1 MMPYKRML
9 TLLTAMS
16 AATVVGHAHPVRAQ
30 PSAAQVLSDMGLSA
44 GDQQRVLNG
53 EFVTNDVSGASD
65 TDLAL
70 SIAFLIKTSPD
81 DLSQQIIAGKIIGTD
96 PQVEASGEFNGD
108 GSLADLARLQVG
120 KETLNSL
127 LNARPGEAQNLSA
140 GEIAA
145 FNALQS
151 AGPQAALPQLRKMLL
166 DRFQAYKTSGLAGI
180 APYDR
185 GGKTTDVAEELR
197 KASDALTVLKKY
209 MPALQ
214 QTLTDYPRATV
225 PGMQQVFRWVHYN
238 IDGATTVVLMHEITA
253 ADGGAR
259 AVVQRQYYVSN
270 GYNSEQAVAGFL
282 PVQGGTIVAYT
293 NHTFTDQ
300 VAGFGGGVKRSI
312 GRRMMA
318 SKLTQMFETAR
329 NRIDKP

>member
-1 MMPYKRML
+1 MTRRKMIAL
-9 TLLTAMS
+9 VGILLFHS
-16 AATVVGHAHPVRAQ
+16 HPVCAQ
-30 PSAAQVLSDMGLSA
+30 PSAAQVLSDMGWSA
-44 GDQQRVLNG
+44 SDQQRVLNG
-53 EFVTNDVSGASD
+53 EFVTNDAAGTSEK
-65 TDLAL
+65 DLAL
-70 SIAFLIKTSPD
+70 SIAFLVKTSPA
-81 DLSQQIIAGKIIGTD
+81 DLSEQIIAGNIIATD
-96 PQVEASGEFNGD
+96 PQVQASGEFSGA

-120 KETLNSL
+120 TATLQTF
-127 LNARPGEAQNLSA
+127 LNARPGEALNLSA
-140 GEIAA
+140 VEIAA
-145 FNALQS
+145 FKALQG
-151 AGPQAALPQLRKMLL
+151 AGPEAALPQLRKMLL

-180 APYDR
+180 APFDR

-214 QTLTDYPRATV
+214 QTLTEYPRATV
-225 PGMQQVFRWVHYN
+225 SGMQQVFRWMHYN
-238 IDGATTVVLMHEITA
+238 IDGATTLVLMHEITA
-253 ADGGAR
+253 TDGGAR

-318 SKLTQMFETAR
+318 SKLTQMFEAAR